1 MNRLSNHLEEVG
13 ETYPQHLIK
22 AAGFAATMLTGGF
35 ACLVH
40 ALFPFLFVR
49 TGSDCI
55 RRLHRVM
62 VENRKQASNAEQQ
75 DQRTAGDNQPLIV
88 HGG

>member
-1 MNRLSNHLEEVG
+1 MNRLTDHLQEVG

-22 AAGFAATMLTGGF
+22 ASGFAATMLAGGV

-40 ALFPFLFVR
+40 ALLPFLFVR

-55 RRLHRVM
+55 RRLNEEM
-62 VENRKQASNAEQQ
+62 VQNRKRPSPAEP
-75 DQRTAGDNQPLIV
+75 REAA
-88 HGG
+88 